1 MVSGTVT
8 AAVNYIKKLPIYEK
22 EKPFQ
27 ILIPIPPDAEDPRTS
42 NIEFE
47 EREQIFNDIRGQAEQ
62 FNLDDHGFQIVHAP
76 TALHPFDAANQDFIK
91 TRYLPEVEEILR
103 KHVPGGF
110 DRVLF
115 FDWRVRDAAML
126 QETSEIDMN
135 DMSRWLRPVGYVH
148 IDHAPRAV
156 VLRVQL
162 FMGDEADYLL
172 SGRVRVIN
180 VWRPF
185 EHEVEDQPLAYCS
198 APTLSQADLV
208 ECDHV
213 RRQYKGATLYPYF
226 NPEQKWYYLGH
237 QSPDDVTLLKIFDS
251 SEDVKANMCAHCA
264 FQHPSS
270 TPSSKKRKSIEIR
283 CLLFNYPDSPA
294 ETQPRG

>member
-1 MVSGTVT
+1 MASGTVKAT
-8 AAVNYIKKLPIYEK
+8 VNYIKELPIYNE

-27 ILIPIPPDAEDPRTS
+27 ILMPIPPDAEDQRTS

-47 EREQIFNDIRGQAEQ
+47 KKEQIFNDIRGQEDQ
-62 FNLDDHGFQIVHAP
+62 FGLDDDGFQIVHSP
-76 TALHPFDAANQDFIK
+76 TALHPFDATNQDFIK
-91 TRYLPEVEEILR
+91 TRYLPEVDEILR
-103 KHVPGGF
+103 RHVPGGF

-115 FDWRVRDAAML
+115 FDWRVRDAAIL
-126 QETSEIDMN
+126 QESPEIDMN
-135 DMSRWLRPVGYVH
+135 DLSRSLRTVGYVH
-148 IDHAPRAV
+148 IDHAPRSV

-162 FMGDEADYLL
+162 YMGDEADHFL

-180 VWRPF
+180 VWRPL

-198 APTLSQADLV
+198 APTLSQTDLV

-226 NPEQKWYYLGH
+226 NPEQKWYYLSN
-237 QSPDDVTLLKIFDS
+237 QSPDEVTLLKIFDS
-251 SEDVKANMCAHCA
+251 SEDVKANTCAHCA
-264 FQHPSS
+264 FQHPLS

-283 CLLFNYPDSPA
+283 CLIFNYPDSTTDATPI
-294 ETQPRG
+294 E